1 MFRIT
6 LCAITLKPRLLQ
18 TGCVTSAKRVA
29 RRFKIHLVAPH
40 SVATSA
46 VCTNH
51 VHQALQK
58 DCLGSAFLNAWIAW
72 TLLPNNANKI
82 SCWRDRFQMLF
93 WIKNLWKDIEKSMTS
108 SKVGLYYFEPEK
120 KHLEFPLSAWFNWIF
135 LVGDASFELATPAVW
150 RERVRQYCCN
160 GSAMILQY
168 K

>member
-1 MFRIT
+1 MS
-6 LCAITLKPRLLQ
+6 CATTLKPRLLQ
-18 TGCVTSAKRVA
+18 TGCVTPARRVV
-29 RRFKIHLVAPH
+29 RRFKILLTAPH

-82 SCWRDRFQMLF
+82 SCLRDRFQMLCCSE
-93 WIKNLWKDIEKSMTS
+93 NLWKDTEKSMKS
-108 SKVGLYYFEPEK
+108 SKVGLYYFEPKK
-120 KHLEFPLSAWFNWIF
+120 KHLEFPLSAWFNLRF

-150 RERVRQYCCN
+150 MQCSTPELIAL
-160 GSAMILQY
+160 SLF
-168 K
+168 